1 MKRIFGLDLLRASAI
16 SLVLID
22 HAAPLYE
29 PRPQFLDVFGF
40 LGVEMFFV
48 LSGFLIGG
56 ILIAQFEERFTPNDI
71 WNFWIR
77 RWFRTIPNYLLFLGI
92 AMFISYKHGNL
103 FNGVNDIWKY
113 FLFLQN
119 FSWKQSDFFTISWTL
134 AVEEWFYLL
143 LPLLLFLRSRL
154 TKESKQATLLMTILS
169 VVVAV
174 TAVRCA
180 YVYWLDPAWDNEVRR
195 IVVLRL
201 DALIYGVFGAYLV
214 RYHEQFWHRERYT
227 SFIVGTGLLVSCIYA
242 YFELSL
248 DHSYF
253 GRTLLFS
260 AVSLA
265 IFCFLPLLN
274 TWSSSSKSP
283 IAETVTCVSLWSYS
297 LYLSHRE
304 ILGLV
309 MSIRERFL
317 HNSGVNTLLFSM
329 LYIALSLILSWLC
342 FNYFEKPT
350 TRLREQFRL
359 RKVQVE
365 KPVA

>member
-1 MKRIFGLDLLRASAI
+1 MKRIFGLDVLRASAI

-56 ILIAQFEERFTPNDI
+56 ILIAQFEDSFQLKDI
-71 WNFWIR
+71 WDFWIR

-92 AMFISYKHGNL
+92 AIFLSYKHGNI
-103 FNGVNDIWKY
+103 FNGANDIWKY

-119 FSWKQSDFFTISWTL
+119 FAWKQSDFFTISWTL

-143 LPLLLFLRSRL
+143 LPLLLYIRNRL
-154 TKESKQATLLMTILS
+154 TKESKQTTLLVTIVS
-169 VVVAV
+169 VLLTV
-174 TAVRCA
+174 TVLRSL
-180 YVYWLDPAWDNEVRR
+180 YVYWLDPAWDYEVRR

-201 DALIYGVFGAYLV
+201 DSLMYGVLGAYLV
-214 RYHEQFWHRERYT
+214 RYHEPFWNKERYT
-227 SFIVGTGLLVSCIYA
+227 SFALGSGLLIGSIWA
-242 YFELSL
+242 YFQLFL
-248 DHSYF
+248 DHSYL

-260 AVSLA
+260 TVSLA
-265 IFCFLPLLN
+265 IFCFLPFLN
-274 TWSSSSKSP
+274 AWRTTSRSL
-283 IAETVTCVSLWSYS
+283 ATETVTCVSLWSYS

-304 ILGLV
+304 VLGIV
-309 MSIRERFL
+309 MGIRERFL
-317 HNSGVNTLLFSM
+317 QNSGVNTLFFSA
-329 LYIALSLILSWLC
+329 LYIALSLIVSWLC

-350 TRLREQFRL
+350 TRLRELMRPRNNQI
-359 RKVQVE
+359 E
-365 KPVA
+365 KPIA